1 MLGKVTFCQC
11 SLAYVTFDLHRQRL
25 EQMFSDVLVP
35 LSELVRLGRIQEHPG
50 EDDDLRGQR
59 RWWVLLGEAFSLS
72 SADSDPFSSC
82 YFCVMRRKT
91 ERQSTVNSSWE
102 NMHTHTCGSCE
113 LGIV

>member
-35 LSELVRLGRIQEHPG
+35 LSELVRLGRVQEHPG

-72 SADSDPFSSC
+72 SELVLFSCRFRSLQLTLFLC
-82 YFCVMRRKT
+82 
-91 ERQSTVNSSWE
+91 
-102 NMHTHTCGSCE
+102 HA
-113 LGIV
+113 